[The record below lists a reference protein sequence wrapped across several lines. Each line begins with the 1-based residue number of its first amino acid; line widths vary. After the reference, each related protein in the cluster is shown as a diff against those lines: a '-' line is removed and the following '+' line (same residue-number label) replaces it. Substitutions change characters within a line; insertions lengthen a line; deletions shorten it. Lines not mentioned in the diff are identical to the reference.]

1 MLDSDSHTQKMYNSL
16 IFSKRTQISELHT
29 QYFRIFSNE
38 QQKITSQ
45 LRLKKTQVA
54 RYIKGNRGLR
64 EEQ

>member
-1 MLDSDSHTQKMYNSL
+1 MLDSDSHTQKMYNSP

-38 QQKITSQ
+38 QQNITSQ

>member
-1 MLDSDSHTQKMYNSL
+1 MLDSDTHTHKMYNSP

-54 RYIKGNRGLR
+54 RYIKGNSGLR